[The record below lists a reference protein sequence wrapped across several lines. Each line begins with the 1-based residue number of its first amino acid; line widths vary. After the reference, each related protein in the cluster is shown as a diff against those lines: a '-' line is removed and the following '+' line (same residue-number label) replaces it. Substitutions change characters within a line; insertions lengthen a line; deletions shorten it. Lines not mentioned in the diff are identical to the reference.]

1 MKIKRDLVAVG
12 ALHTGLGV
20 AFGAFAAHALRDRIA
35 PDLLE
40 IFKTGVLYQQIHGLA
55 LLGTAAAAEILGER
69 KTVVVGALFQI
80 GIFIFSGSLY
90 ALALTGTRW
99 LGAITPLGGV
109 AFLGAWL
116 TMFLAALKKSEA

>member
-1 MKIKRDLVAVG
+1 MKIKRDLVAIG

-20 AFGAFAAHALRDRIA
+20 ALGAFAAHALRDRIA